1 MSESEEI
8 LTESVNRFVL
18 YPIKYTGIWNM
29 YKKAVASFW
38 TVEEIDFSKDINDWE
53 NKLTEN
59 ERTFIENILAF
70 FSYSDGLVDENIMT
84 NFYNDVKIPEARAFY
99 TFQAAIESLHSET
112 YSLMIDT
119 YVKDQEKRNKLFDGM
134 HAIPSI
140 KKKADWGIKWM
151 SDKNATF
158 AQRLVAFAII
168 EGIMFQASFAAIYYL
183 KERNL
188 MPGLC
193 SSNVLISRDEGLHTE
208 FAILLYSMLKNKL
221 DEDVVKSILKEAV
234 DIEIEFIT
242 ESIPCSMIGMNNTL
256 MTEYIK
262 FVADRL
268 IVQLGYSKLY
278 DAKNPFPFMERLS
291 LENKDNFFEQR
302 SLDYSKANVGKKD
315 VHHFSID
322 EDF

>member
-1 MSESEEI
+1 MSEEL
-8 LTESVNRFVL
+8 LTESINRFVL
-18 YPIKYTGIWNM
+18 YPIKYTEIWHM
-29 YKKAVASFW
+29 YKRAVASFW

-84 NFYNDVKIPEARAFY
+84 NLYNDVKVPEARAFY
-99 TFQAAIESLHSET
+99 TFQSAIESIHSET

-134 HAIPSI
+134 NTISSI

-168 EGIMFQASFAAIYYL
+168 EGVMFQASFAAIYYL

-208 FAILLYSMLKNKL
+208 FAVLLYSMLKNKL
-221 DEDVVKSILKEAV
+221 DENTVIKLLKEAV

-242 ESIPCSMIGMNNTL
+242 DSIPCSMIGMNNEL

-268 IVQLGYSKLY
+268 IVQLGYSKIY
-278 DAKNPFPFMERLS
+278 NSKNPFPFMERLS

-302 SLDYSKANVGKKD
+302 SLDYSKANIGKKD
-315 VHHFSID
+315 VHQFSID
-322 EDF
+322 EEF